1 MSAAPAPPGETVNES
16 ASKKARITDGQ
27 SELSGA
33 EMEIRLDIRPPDMK
47 RGLALL
53 TTEPSL
59 SSHFSMKVRRRLDI
73 GTTRDR
79 HETLAR

>member
-33 EMEIRLDIRPPDMK
+33 EMEIRLDIRPPDMGC
-47 RGLALL
+47 GLALL

-59 SSHFSMKVRRRLDI
+59 SSHFSMKVRQRLDI
-73 GTTRDR
+73 ASRDI